1 MSSRKW
7 GLCYFLA
14 VENKSERKEVESR
27 RRWWRG
33 SAGTWAGSCEHSAGG
48 GVSKVACEHG
58 GNHFYHDPHVNVMI
72 TIIADL
78 HNTKLRRLKETKT
91 KSNDS

>member
-1 MSSRKW
+1 M
-7 GLCYFLA
+7 
-14 VENKSERKEVESR
+14 
-27 RRWWRG
+27 
-33 SAGTWAGSCEHSAGG
+33 
-48 GVSKVACEHG
+48 ACEHG
-58 GNHFYHDPHVNVMI
+58 GDHLYHDPHVNVMI